1 MIRIIVPTV
10 KTEEDYLNSVP
21 YKCLQRIIQ
30 NDDSD
35 KLEMYV
41 NVIPENRKG
50 FCALYNEYMHN
61 DPVENG
67 ESFTVFIHDDI
78 EIHDQF
84 FIEKLRKAH
93 EKYDIVGL
101 AGASSQDYT
110 TPKTFAWHLCLDKRE
125 DGRGFLSHAIPKD
138 IGGYG
143 FPFINASYFGPTPAD
158 AVFVDGVFI
167 SFNTKKVA
175 DSGVKFNEKYTFHHY
190 DMSACAEAKKVGLSI
205 GVYPIFG
212 IHHGL
217 GEFHNDKLW
226 NKLAIEFGQD
236 YKDYKFSV

>member
-1 MIRIIVPTV
+1 MIRIVVPTV
-10 KTEEDYLNSVP
+10 LTEEAYKNSVP
-21 YKCLQRIIQ
+21 YTCLNRIIQ
-30 NDDSD
+30 THDS
-35 KLEMYV
+35 KKMEIYV
-41 NVIPENRKG
+41 TIIPENRKG
-50 FCALYNEYMHN
+50 FCALYNEYIHN

-67 ESFTVFIHDDI
+67 ESITVFVHDDI

-84 FIEKLRKAH
+84 FIQKLRKAH
-93 EKYDIVGL
+93 ERFDIVGV
-101 AGASSQDYT
+101 AGTTSQNYINAT
-110 TPKTFAWHLCLDKRE
+110 TLAWHLCMNRKE
-125 DGRGFLSHAIPKD
+125 DGRGFLSHVIPKD

-143 FPFINASYFGPTPAD
+143 FPYVNSSFYGPTPAEV
-158 AVFVDGVFI
+158 VFVDGVFI

-205 GVYPIFG
+205 GVYPIFA

-226 NKLAIEFGQD
+226 QKLAIEFAED
-236 YKDYKFSV
+236 YKDYKQSV